1 MSESER
7 VDWLTSLK
15 QMRDELKLKVH
26 LASMDAQEEYTRLN
40 ERLHQFEATVQ
51 PKAEDAVV
59 ALDETAHAIAEDLKA
74 GFEMLR
80 ESVRGSKE

>member
-1 MSESER
+1 MSDTEQT
-7 VDWLTSLK
+7 DWLTSLK

-26 LASMDAQEEYTRLN
+26 LASMDAQEEYNQLN
-40 ERLHQFEATVQ
+40 ERLHQFEARVQ

-59 ALDETAHAIAEDLKA
+59 AIDETAHAIAEDLKA

-80 ESVRGSKE
+80 ESVRGAKE